1 MKNQYQFSELQ
12 NKESISN
19 EDASRIFFKIQ
30 DAISKK
36 PMTRF
41 VQSIDEV
48 GNLLKDGIYFISHNL
63 ILRKG
68 KTQILAGKA
77 FYVHREEL
85 LKFLSKT
92 ASEDDLRPMLLCP
105 RFEDTPEFVIQ
116 IDEDQFVLYKI

>member
-1 MKNQYQFSELQ
+1 
-12 NKESISN
+12 
-19 EDASRIFFKIQ
+19 
-30 DAISKK
+30 
-36 PMTRF
+36 MTRF